1 MLSEKDARKLGSVVE
16 ANRQHLLHDI
26 CAIFNALRPQTVSK
40 RKIQRQICEENF
52 HKWSKKKIQIR
63 AKNVKE
69 GLEWCKLNR

>member
-16 ANRQHLLHDI
+16 ANRRHLLHDI

-52 HKWSKKKIQIR
+52 NKWSKNKIQIR
-63 AKNVKE
+63 AKNVKK